1 MSDDV
6 RRRPPSLVV
15 AALVAV
21 ALAAGACSG
30 SKNDGN
36 AAAEADGTS
45 TTAPAT
51 KTSGGIPIGPAN
63 EGVAGVE
70 AFRVPS
76 RNHTEQP
83 LDYDHRPPVGGNHF
97 PVPSTCGF
105 YTAATRPPDE
115 LLVHD
120 LEHGSIWFAY
130 QPDLPTAQLDKLRQ
144 LIGREYKT
152 VATPYDGLESP
163 LVLSAWARQLPVNS
177 IDDPR
182 VQQFIDTY
190 RATPADAGIAA
201 GTKNHSQ
208 APEPSAA
215 CQGVGQP
222 EPASPT
228 S

>member
-1 MSDDV
+1 VSDDV
-6 RRRPPSLVV
+6 RRRPRSFVL

-21 ALAAGACSG
+21 ALTAGACSG
-30 SKNDGN
+30 SKKNDSASAGAN
-36 AAAEADGTS
+36 GTT
-45 TTAPAT
+45 TTAQAT
-51 KTSGGIPIGPAN
+51 TTSGGIPTGPAN

-83 LDYDHRPPVGGNHF
+83 LEYDHQPPVGGNHF

-105 YTAATRPPDE
+105 YASNPPPDE

-120 LEHGSIWFAY
+120 LEHGSIWFAF
-130 QPDLPTAQLDKLRQ
+130 QPDLPTAQIDKLRQ
-144 LIGREYKT
+144 LIGQEYKT
-152 VATPYDGLESP
+152 VATPYQGLKSP
-163 LVLSAWARQLPVNS
+163 IVLSAWARQLSVNS

-190 RATPADAGIAA
+190 RATPADADLAPGA
-201 GTKNHSQ
+201 KNHSQ
-208 APEPSAA
+208 APEPAAA

-222 EPASPT
+222 DVASPT